1 MLLALEISFVG
12 SGDTSFSFL
21 QQQQNAN
28 SPNTPATTRT
38 TATQIAM
45 ITTVESGFELLFQ
58 SMPGVMKVVDL
69 VEDRVEGLIEV
80 RRVVDVV
87 VAVVVRGVI
96 GVVDRGE
103 QAYRLKRDKVTA
115 L

>member
-1 MLLALEISFVG
+1 M
-12 SGDTSFSFL
+12 FL

-38 TATQIAM
+38 TAIQIAM
-45 ITTVESGFELLFQ
+45 ITTEEIGFELLFQ
-58 SMPGVMKVVDL
+58 SMSGVMKVVDL
-69 VEDRVEGLIEV
+69 VENRVEGLIEV

-87 VAVVVRGVI
+87 VAIVVRRVI